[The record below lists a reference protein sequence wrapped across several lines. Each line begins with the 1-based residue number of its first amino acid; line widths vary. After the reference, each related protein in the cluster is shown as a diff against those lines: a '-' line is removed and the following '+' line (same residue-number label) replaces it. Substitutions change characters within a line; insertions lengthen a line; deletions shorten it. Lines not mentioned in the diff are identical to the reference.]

1 MLTVLSGHLTEE
13 EKLVSGY
20 LSQMWVN
27 FASSGNPGLGQ
38 AEPWATERPVYT
50 KVSQSVFRT
59 SHLSHL
65 SHLVSDH
72 K

>member
-27 FASSGNPGLGQ
+27 FASNGNPGLGQ

-50 KVSQSVFRT
+50 KVSQSVFSLQT
-59 SHLSHL
+59 SHL